1 MNGQQNQA
9 IWQLSEIFNIYF
21 CFTACKSKLKPS
33 AYQQHIFH
41 SHYREERPHLIIET
55 QSSKARCFCLSL
67 LWQMFYII
75 YPHVLVY
82 LWWTAYSLQPAVEI
96 APLSTVVTLIPIL
109 WLHWRPHPTARK
121 TNSPDHFLENMFR
134 AGGRLSLK
142 KLSLWCMWQ
151 GRGNIIWNPHVSL
164 S

>member
-1 MNGQQNQA
+1 MVSRIRRFDNCQRFLTYTFA
-9 IWQLSEIFNIYF
+9 LLHARAS
-21 CFTACKSKLKPS
+21 LKPS

-41 SHYREERPHLIIET
+41 SHYRDRTPHLIIKT

-82 LWWTAYSLQPAVEI
+82 LWWTAHSLQPAVEI
-96 APLSTVVTLIPIL
+96 TPLSTVVTLIPFL

-134 AGGRLSLK
+134 AGGRGCL
-142 KLSLWCMWQ
+142 
-151 GRGNIIWNPHVSL
+151 
-164 S
+164 

>member
-1 MNGQQNQA
+1 MV
-9 IWQLSEIFNIYF
+9 
-21 CFTACKSKLKPS
+21 SKIRRFDNCQRFLTYTFALLHARAS
-33 AYQQHIFH
+33 W
-41 SHYREERPHLIIET
+41 SHLPTNNTSFIPIIETERPHLIIET

-109 WLHWRPHPTARK
+109 WLHWRPHPIARK